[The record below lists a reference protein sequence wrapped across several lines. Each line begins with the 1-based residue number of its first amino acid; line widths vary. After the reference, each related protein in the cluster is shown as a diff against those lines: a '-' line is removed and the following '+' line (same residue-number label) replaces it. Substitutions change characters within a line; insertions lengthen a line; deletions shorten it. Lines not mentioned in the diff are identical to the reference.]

1 MDDFETAIAEY
12 YRLGP
17 ERDRLS
23 TWGYLEALR
32 TAELLGRHLP
42 PAPGIVYDI
51 GGAEGAYALPLARD
65 GYEVHLVD
73 AWAPHVAAAAEA
85 SAAQPAAPLAGCT
98 VGDARDLPFDDGTAD
113 AVLLLGPLYH
123 LLERAD
129 RLRALR
135 EAHRVLKPGGVL
147 FAAAVSRYASTF
159 DGVAMGD
166 IVNPDFQEL
175 VQGALRDGLHR
186 NTKPDEFPQWF
197 TLTYFHR
204 PADLRDEV
212 ADAGFRAIELVAV
225 ESVAAWAADSRRL
238 SEPEYRDATLRAI
251 RRVESAP
258 ELLGASPHL
267 MAVARRSH

>member
-73 AWAPHVAAAAEA
+73 AWAPHVTAAAEA

-123 LLERAD
+123 LLERSD

-186 NTKPDEFPQWF
+186 NTRPDEFPQWF

-238 SEPEYRDATLRAI
+238 SEPEYRDATLKAI
-251 RRVESAP
+251 HRVESVP

>member
-32 TAELLGRHLP
+32 TADLLGRHLP
-42 PAPGIVYDI
+42 PAPGVVYDI

-65 GYEVHLVD
+65 GYAVHLVD
-73 AWAPHVAAAAEA
+73 AWEPHVTAAAEA
-85 SAAQPAAPLAGCT
+85 SAAQPAAPLASCA
-98 VGDARDLPFDDGTAD
+98 VGDARDLSFEDSTAD

-147 FAAAVSRYASTF
+147 LAAAVSRYASTF
-159 DGVAMGD
+159 DGVAVGD
-166 IVNPDFQEL
+166 IGDEDFQGL
-175 VQGALRDGLHR
+175 VEGVLDDGLHR
-186 NTKPDEFPQWF
+186 NTDPGEHPRWF

-204 PADLRDEV
+204 PSDLRDEV

-225 ESVAAWAADSRRL
+225 ESAAAWATDTRRL
-238 SEPEYRDATLRAI
+238 ADPRHRDAVLKAI
-251 RRVESAP
+251 RRVESVP

-267 MAVARRSH
+267 MAIARKSH